1 MFSFKTFTKY
11 ASILSACFAN
21 PGKNIFSYDDFKTML
36 ETIVIPY
43 DILNYLA
50 YRTVFKTVNK
60 GNLVIDDVDDM
71 ATFLTLPQNETDYA
85 ELFLA

>member
-1 MFSFKTFTKY
+1 
-11 ASILSACFAN
+11 
-21 PGKNIFSYDDFKTML
+21 ML

-85 ELFLA
+85 ELFLARTYYKALIQDGVNEYNINLYNYVLP